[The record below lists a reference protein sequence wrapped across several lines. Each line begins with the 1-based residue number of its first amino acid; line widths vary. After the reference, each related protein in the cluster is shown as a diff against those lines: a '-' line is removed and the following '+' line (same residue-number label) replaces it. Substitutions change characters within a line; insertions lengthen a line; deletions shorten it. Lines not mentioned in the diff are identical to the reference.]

1 VDFIRSTNDHIS
13 HLPLEK
19 LGLKP
24 MLRSHLPLNALRA
37 FEASARH
44 LSFTRAAIELCVT
57 QAAVSH
63 QVKSL
68 EAQLNVTL
76 FKRLPRGLMLTREG
90 ETLLPVLRES
100 FDRIAQTLGQFEGG
114 HYREVLTVGALGT
127 FAVGWL
133 LPRLADF
140 QARYPLIDL
149 RLSTHNNRVDVAAEG
164 LDYAVRFGAGAWHGT
179 DACHLLEAPLTV
191 LCIPAIAEQ
200 LHTPHDL
207 LKHTLLRSYRAD
219 EWSLWFHAAG
229 LPVDTLVPRSIVFDS
244 SLAMMDAA
252 LQGIGV
258 ALAPALMF
266 TRQLENDLIRQP
278 FDVGINTG
286 SYWLTRLQSRAET
299 SAMLAFKEW
308 LQVQSGDV

>member
-1 VDFIRSTNDHIS
+1 
-13 HLPLEK
+13 
-19 LGLKP
+19 

-76 FKRLPRGLMLTREG
+76 FKRLPRGLMLTSEG
-90 ETLLPVLRES
+90 ESLLPVLRDA
-100 FDRIAQTLGQFEGG
+100 FDRIALTLDQFEGG
-114 HYREVLTVGALGT
+114 HYREVLTVGAVGT

-140 QARYPLIDL
+140 HSRYPLIDL

-164 LDYAVRFGAGAWHGT
+164 LDYAIRFGAGAWHGT
-179 DACHLLEAPLTV
+179 DACPLLEAPLTV
-191 LCIPAIAEQ
+191 LCVPQIAEQ
-200 LHTPHDL
+200 LRSPADV

-219 EWSLWFHAAG
+219 EWNLWFQAAG
-229 LPVDTLVPRSIVFDS
+229 LPSDTRVPRSVVFDS
-244 SLAMMDAA
+244 SLAMMEAA
-252 LQGIGV
+252 LQGAGV

-266 TRQLENDLIRQP
+266 SRQLENDVIRQP
-278 FDVGINTG
+278 FEVGITTG

-299 SAMLAFKEW
+299 SAMVAFKGW
-308 LQVQSGDV
+308 LRERVGV

>member
-1 VDFIRSTNDHIS
+1 
-13 HLPLEK
+13 
-19 LGLKP
+19 

-76 FKRLPRGLMLTREG
+76 FKRLPRGLMLTSEG
-90 ETLLPVLRES
+90 ESLLPVLRDA
-100 FDRIAQTLGQFEGG
+100 FDRIALTLDQFEGG
-114 HYREVLTVGALGT
+114 HYREVLTVGAVGT

-140 QARYPLIDL
+140 HSRYPLIDL

-164 LDYAVRFGAGAWHGT
+164 LDYAIRFGAGAWHGT
-179 DACHLLEAPLTV
+179 DACPLLEAPLTV
-191 LCIPAIAEQ
+191 LCVPQIAEQ
-200 LHTPHDL
+200 LRSPADV

-219 EWSLWFHAAG
+219 EWSLWFQAAG
-229 LPVDTLVPRSIVFDS
+229 LPSDTRVPRSVVFDS
-244 SLAMMDAA
+244 SLAMMEAA
-252 LQGIGV
+252 LQGAGV
-258 ALAPALMF
+258 ALAPARMF
-266 TRQLENDLIRQP
+266 SLQLENDVIRQP
-278 FDVGINTG
+278 FEMGITTG

-299 SAMLAFKEW
+299 PAMVAFKGW
-308 LQVQSGDV
+308 LQASVA

>member
-1 VDFIRSTNDHIS
+1 
-13 HLPLEK
+13 
-19 LGLKP
+19 

-76 FKRLPRGLMLTREG
+76 FKRLPRGLMLTSEG
-90 ETLLPVLRES
+90 ESLLPVLRDA
-100 FDRIAQTLGQFEGG
+100 FDRIALTLDQFEGG
-114 HYREVLTVGALGT
+114 HYREVLTVGAVGT

-140 QARYPLIDL
+140 HSRYPLIDL

-164 LDYAVRFGAGAWHGT
+164 LDYAIRFGAGAWHGT
-179 DACHLLEAPLTV
+179 DACPLLEAPLTV
-191 LCIPAIAEQ
+191 LCVPQIAEQ
-200 LHTPHDL
+200 LRSPADV

-219 EWSLWFHAAG
+219 EWNLWFQAAG
-229 LPVDTLVPRSIVFDS
+229 LPSDTRVPRSVVFDS
-244 SLAMMDAA
+244 SLAMMEAA
-252 LQGIGV
+252 LQGAGV
-258 ALAPALMF
+258 ALAPTLMF
-266 TRQLENDLIRQP
+266 SRQLENDVIRQP
-278 FDVGINTG
+278 FEVGITTG

-299 SAMLAFKEW
+299 PAMLAFKGW
-308 LQVQSGDV
+308 LQASVG